1 MNIFY
6 YFWRVI
12 GCGGFSSRYFVYQV
26 FLKMEVMDMDYVV
39 YIGVFFIDYSMVYR
53 FGRCNDWIGI
63 VEVVFGSFY
72 ISD

>member
-1 MNIFY
+1 
-6 YFWRVI
+6 
-12 GCGGFSSRYFVYQV
+12 
-26 FLKMEVMDMDYVV
+26 MDYVV